1 MKAKG
6 ITSGSYVYLGFKK
19 YVYEHNYPAYER
31 ENVNWKYAY
40 KKQVTDNN

>member
-1 MKAKG
+1 MKAKV
-6 ITSGSYVYLGFKK
+6 TTTVLGFKK

-40 KKQVTDNN
+40 KRMNNKQNLID